1 MLARGRGTGMSRRW
15 LAPLGLALAI
25 CARVAMA
32 QAPSELTDAR
42 VRSEKDGVGPAPAPL
57 AQAPS
62 PPAAARRPPPAW
74 RLEGTVIRDGG
85 STAYIADAAT
95 NDVKGY
101 HVGDAIGDGVVE
113 TIEERHVV
121 LKTPRGPV
129 ELKMEEPRPARPPG
143 R

>member
-1 MLARGRGTGMSRRW
+1 MSRCW
-15 LAPLGLALAI
+15 LAPLGLALTI

-32 QAPSELTDAR
+32 HAGTELTD
-42 VRSEKDGVGPAPAPL
+42 VGVPSQSDGVGPAPALL

-74 RLEGTVIRDGG
+74 RLEGIVIREGG

-95 NDVKGY
+95 NHVKSY

-129 ELKMEEPRPARPPG
+129 ELKMEEPRPARAPG

>member
-1 MLARGRGTGMSRRW
+1 MSRRW
-15 LAPLGLALAI
+15 LAPLGLALTI
-25 CARVAMA
+25 CARVATA
-32 QAPSELTDAR
+32 HAPGELTD
-42 VRSEKDGVGPAPAPL
+42 VGVPSQSDGVGPAPAPL

-74 RLEGTVIRDGG
+74 RLEGIVIREGG

-95 NDVKGY
+95 NHVKSY

-129 ELKMEEPRPARPPG
+129 ELKMEEPRPARAPG

>member
-1 MLARGRGTGMSRRW
+1 MLARGRGAGTSRRW

-25 CARVAMA
+25 CDVGV
-32 QAPSELTDAR
+32 PSQ
-42 VRSEKDGVGPAPAPL
+42 SDGVGPAPARL

-62 PPAAARRPPPAW
+62 PPAAARRPAPAW
-74 RLEGTVIRDGG
+74 RLQGIVIREGG
-85 STAYIADAAT
+85 ATAYIADAAT
-95 NDVKGY
+95 NHVKSY
-101 HVGDAIGDGVVE
+101 HVGDVIGDGVVE

-129 ELKMEEPRPARPPG
+129 ELKMEEPRPARAPG

>member
-1 MLARGRGTGMSRRW
+1 MRRRC
-15 LAPLGLALAI
+15 LAPLGLALAL
-25 CARVAMA
+25 CAPVAMA
-32 QAPSELTDAR
+32 HAGSELTDAD
-42 VRSEKDGVGPAPAPL
+42 VPSQSDGVGPAPARL

-62 PPAAARRPPPAW
+62 PPPATRRPPPAW
-74 RLEGTVIRDGG
+74 RLEGTVIREGG

-95 NDVKGY
+95 NHVKSY

-129 ELKMEEPRPARPPG
+129 ELKMEEPHPARAPG